1 MVDISILD
9 FAIVRDVDAIGD
21 ALRRSVELAVKTE
34 QWGYRR
40 FWIAEH
46 HNNEAVASAATAL
59 VINQIAAATKCIR
72 VGAGGIML
80 PNHAPL
86 VVAEQFGTLD
96 ALYPGRIDLGVG
108 RASGSDEAGEA
119 AIGRPGRRERFAED
133 VQELLSL
140 LGPPTPEQKVR
151 ANPGSGSRVPV
162 WILGSTTKGAEL
174 AARLG
179 LPFAFAAH
187 FRPDNLAPAL
197 AAYRNEF
204 RPSAC
209 LDRPWTIVTLSA
221 VAAETDAEARFLTSS
236 MSELARGAIR
246 NAPKK
251 LRPPRPD
258 VEADWSE
265 EDREF
270 VDALHRRAQVGS
282 RVTVRKGL
290 RELLAEAAADE
301 LMFFSAVY
309 DNEHRLRSYEIL
321 AEIAKEL

>member
-9 FAIVRDVDAIGD
+9 FAIVREVDTIGD
-21 ALRRSVELAVKTE
+21 ALQLAVELAVKAE

-46 HNNEAVASAATAL
+46 HNNEAVASAAAAL
-59 VINQIAAATKCIR
+59 VISQIAAATKSIR

-96 ALYPGRIDLGVG
+96 ALYPGRIDLGLG
-108 RASGSDEAGEA
+108 RSSGTDEAGEA

-151 ANPGSGSRVPV
+151 AIPGTGSQVPV
-162 WILGSTTKGAEL
+162 WILGSTTNGAEL

-187 FRPDNLAPAL
+187 FRPDNLVPAL
-197 AAYRNEF
+197 AAYRKGF
-204 RPSAC
+204 RPSVQ
-209 LDRPWTIVTLSA
+209 LDRPWTIVSLSA
-221 VAAETDAEARFLTSS
+221 VVAETDAKARFLTSS
-236 MSELARGAIR
+236 MSELARGTIR

-251 LRPPRPD
+251 LRPPHPD
-258 VEADWSE
+258 VEEDWSE
-265 EDREF
+265 EDRQF
-270 VDALHRRAQVGS
+270 VNALRRRAQVGS
-282 RVTVRKGL
+282 RVTVREGL
-290 RELLAEAAADE
+290 RELLAETAADE
-301 LMFFSAVY
+301 LMFFSSLY
-309 DNEHRLRSYEIL
+309 DIKDRFRSYEML

>member
-9 FAIVRDVDAIGD
+9 FAIVREVDTIGD
-21 ALRRSVELAVKTE
+21 ALQRSVELALKAE

-46 HNNEAVASAATAL
+46 HNMEAVASAATTL
-59 VINQIAAATKCIR
+59 VISQIAAATKSIR

-86 VVAEQFGTLD
+86 MVAEQFGTLD
-96 ALYPGRIDLGVG
+96 ALYPGRIDLGLG

-119 AIGRPGRRERFAED
+119 AIGRAGRRERFAED

-151 ANPGSGSRVPV
+151 ANPGSGSQVPV
-162 WILGSTTKGAEL
+162 WILGSTTNGAEL

-187 FRPDNLAPAL
+187 FRPDNLVPAL
-197 AAYRNEF
+197 AAYRNGF
-204 RPSAC
+204 RPSVQ

-221 VAAETDAEARFLTSS
+221 VAAETDAQARFLSSS
-236 MSELARGAIR
+236 MSELARGVMR
-246 NAPKK
+246 HAPKK
-251 LRPPRPD
+251 LCPPRPD
-258 VEADWSE
+258 VGADWSE
-265 EDREF
+265 EERAF
-270 VDALHRRAQVGS
+270 VNALQRRAQVGS
-282 RVTVRKGL
+282 RATVRESL
-290 RELLAEAAADE
+290 RALLAETAADE
-301 LMFFSAVY
+301 LMFFSTVY
-309 DNEHRLRSYEIL
+309 DDEDRLRSYEIL